1 MRRTDLVTGCVRF
14 AIGAAASI
22 AAAALLTACATS
34 QSGTGV
40 AAPLAKSSSSAAA
53 HVAPNPMPARPAAA
67 STHPAAAVHVAVNH
81 CAGNSQAQLV
91 KVSLSA
97 QHMWLCHEATT
108 VLDTAI
114 TSGASALP
122 YDSTPTGNFHIQGRD
137 RNSVLTLNTGQQY
150 NVKYWIP
157 FSAPLF
163 GFHDSSW
170 QDFPYGSPKYRTE
183 GSHGCVHMPLTAIAF
198 LYRWAHVGTPV
209 QIRA

>member
-1 MRRTDLVTGCVRF
+1 
-14 AIGAAASI
+14 
-22 AAAALLTACATS
+22 
-34 QSGTGV
+34 
-40 AAPLAKSSSSAAA
+40 
-53 HVAPNPMPARPAAA
+53 
-67 STHPAAAVHVAVNH
+67 VAVNH
-81 CAGNSQAQLV
+81 CAGNTQAQLV

-97 QHMWLCHEATT
+97 QHMWLCNRATT

-122 YDSTPTGNFHIQGRD
+122 YDSTPTGNFHIQGRN

-150 NVKYWIP
+150 NVKYWVP